1 MFQTK
6 PKMRFP
12 QFAQK
17 LLQLRALA
25 RTKEQEARRRKE
37 GGILVFQR
45 TLKSRVSIDQPEPFF
60 VQREKE
66 GQAAKPDKE
75 NGEKVRFWTKLICK
89 SLDSFVELIRDNW
102 RNDHW
107 VNGAWVVGS
116 RTGWTDEKLIAWHQL
131 PWNITEKVL
140 DTQLDWNQ
148 LKSFEDWTFIIKYTI
163 CRSTVHKAC
172 IRFNT
177 RGSNFFILLCWFRF
191 RLPWTKQTRNKK

>member
-107 VNGAWVVGS
+107 VNWSLG
-116 RTGWTDEKLIAWHQL
+116 GWFSYWLNWWEANRLASASLKYYWESIGHTIG
-131 PWNITEKVL
+131 
-140 DTQLDWNQ
+140 
-148 LKSFEDWTFIIKYTI
+148 LKSVEIFWRLDFYNQVHNLPKY
-163 CRSTVHKAC
+163 SSQSLH
-172 IRFNT
+172 
-177 RGSNFFILLCWFRF
+177 
-191 RLPWTKQTRNKK
+191 